1 MNFLIFFVVIFI
13 IIYLFYILVLNKY
26 RLKKKKYDKMG
37 ELNYLVYKFNLDI
50 RKINRKKLLNEIGFV
65 NAFIISFTGA
75 IVCLIPL
82 NYILQMLIGF
92 GILLVLIY
100 VSYELLGR
108 KLVKKGLK
116 KENVRRKK
124 N

>member
-1 MNFLIFFVVIFI
+1 MNFLIFFVLIFI

-26 RLKKKKYDKMG
+26 RLKKKKYENMG

-50 RKINRKKLLNEIGFV
+50 QKINRKKLLNIIGFV

-75 IVCLIPL
+75 VVSLIPL
-82 NYILQMLIGF
+82 NYIFQMIIGF
-92 GILLVLIY
+92 IILLILIY
-100 VSYELLGR
+100 ICYELLGR